1 MASLLPIV
9 DQSFV
14 AAVKYRS
21 LGLEVKAAKIFRS
34 LMRFQD
40 LPRVMAEQTQLHLG
54 EIALNQKRF
63 KQAARHLS
71 VALSY
76 NENNATYHLLLG
88 KAIAAGGN
96 GNLKQA
102 MIHFRAC
109 LKNDPKNVKALRFLG
124 VSLIHTCK
132 AIVGIGFLTRACK
145 LQPNNLELLKL
156 LVRHLQEQNLHDE
169 ARASITK
176 ALFLNNNN
184 PKFKCLWNS
193 FLFHEARISQQNTND
208 PSLEQRQVVL
218 PFLKVVTKKKNPPA
232 QGRNDGP
239 ESLPTPHANRSKW
252 KKNQRRVK

>member
-1 MASLLPIV
+1 MASLLPII

-21 LGLEVKAAKIFRS
+21 LGLEVKAAKMFRS

-40 LPRVMAEQTQLHLG
+40 LPRVIAEQTQLHLG
-54 EIALNQKRF
+54 EIALNQRRF

-71 VALSY
+71 VALTY

-124 VSLIHTCK
+124 VILIHTNK
-132 AIVGIGFLTRACK
+132 AIVGIGFLARACK

-193 FLFHEARISQQNTND
+193 FLFHEARISQKNTND

-218 PFLKVVTKKKNPPA
+218 PFLKVVAKKKNPPA

>member
-1 MASLLPIV
+1 MASLLPII

-14 AAVKYRS
+14 AAVKYRA
-21 LGLEVKAAKIFRS
+21 LGLEIKAAKIFRS
-34 LMRFQD
+34 LTRFQD
-40 LPRVMAEQTQLHLG
+40 LPKVIAEQTQLHLG

-71 VALSY
+71 VALNY
-76 NENNATYHLLLG
+76 NENNANYHLLMG
-88 KAIAAGGN
+88 KALAAGGN

-102 MIHFRAC
+102 VIEFRAC

-124 VSLIHTCK
+124 VSLIHLNK
-132 AIVGIGFLTRACK
+132 AIIGVGYLTRACK

-156 LVRHLQEQNLHDE
+156 LVRHLQEQNQYDE
-169 ARASITK
+169 ARACITK
-176 ALFLNNNN
+176 ALFFNNSN

-193 FLFHEARISQQNTND
+193 FLFHEARINQQNAND
-208 PSLEQRQVVL
+208 PNLEQRQLVL
-218 PFLKVVTKKKNPPA
+218 PFLKVVAKKKAPPA